1 MSPQGW
7 TAVKKELNDAR
18 RALAS
23 ETDPDMR
30 KARKGLAYYLTDLLL
45 CEEGRLTMSFN
56 DRYPN
61 SEIVKE

>member
-23 ETDPDMR
+23 ETDPDTR
-30 KARKGLAYYLTDLLL
+30 KARKGLVHYLTDLLL
-45 CEEGRLTMSFN
+45 REEGRLTMSFN
-56 DRYPN
+56 DRYLN